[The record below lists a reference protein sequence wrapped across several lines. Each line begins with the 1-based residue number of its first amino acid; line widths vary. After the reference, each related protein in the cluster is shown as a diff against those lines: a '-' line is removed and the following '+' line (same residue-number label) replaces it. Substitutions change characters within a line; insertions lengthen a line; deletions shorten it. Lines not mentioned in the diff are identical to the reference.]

1 VRAEVAGD
9 EHEPLTLLSLREL
22 AKRWGLDVKTLR
34 GMIDRGELPVVRLGR
49 LIRVPV
55 AVIRSIESQGSA
67 APARSSPCR

>member
-1 VRAEVAGD
+1 MRADGLEDANVS
-9 EHEPLTLLSLREL
+9 LTLLSLREL
-22 AKRWGLDVKTLR
+22 AARWGVDVKTLR

>member
-1 VRAEVAGD
+1 MRAEVDGD
-9 EHEPLTLLSLREL
+9 EIAPATLLSLREL
-22 AKRWGLDVKTLR
+22 AQRWGVDVKTLR

-67 APARSSPCR
+67 APAGSHLCR